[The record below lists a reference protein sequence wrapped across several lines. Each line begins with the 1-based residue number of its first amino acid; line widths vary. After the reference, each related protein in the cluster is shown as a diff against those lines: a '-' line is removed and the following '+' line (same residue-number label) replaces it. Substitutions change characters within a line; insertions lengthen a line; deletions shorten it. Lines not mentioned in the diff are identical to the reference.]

1 MSVEI
6 LNIYKM
12 IDYIKDYIINDSIGN
27 IKQFEYFKY
36 ENLVVVISNGLTNSS
51 YKNNIISI
59 EDYEII
65 IDKLAT
71 MNKSVDISYL
81 IAFDSFDGVNH
92 LETVEDK
99 IDLVSF
105 NTTFVNQH
113 LLSKLEK
120 YSTARSN
127 TILTWI

>member
-65 IDKLAT
+65 IDNIENVYYEITIIK
-71 MNKSVDISYL
+71 N
-81 IAFDSFDGVNH
+81 
-92 LETVEDK
+92 
-99 IDLVSF
+99 IDLYEPKGPV
-105 NTTFVNQH
+105 
-113 LLSKLEK
+113 K
-120 YSTARSN
+120 
-127 TILTWI
+127 